1 VSYTKGS
8 KIPWGGRGGE
18 GEKQKGRNPFLSM
31 AVGEVRKQCY
41 KSGLGEKPACIV
53 LTKGKY

>member
-1 VSYTKGS
+1 
-8 KIPWGGRGGE
+8 
-18 GEKQKGRNPFLSM
+18 LSM